1 MASDQDTKSIE
12 NESVSTWFAPAERA
26 GAAEVKEMS
35 QFVRE
40 NPLFLAILESIDG
53 YLMILNHERQVLAMN
68 QQLLKDLKIE
78 DPNCLAGDRPGEILG
93 CIHAHTGP
101 GGCGTSKTCATCGA
115 VISIMASQTE
125 GEPITNECLATV
137 RHGDAEESLEF
148 RVRATPI
155 RAGSHEFTVLTFHDI
170 SGDKRRQALER
181 TFFHD
186 ILNTVGGLMGWSS
199 LMQTIEGLDP
209 KETAQ
214 RILVLSR
221 RLKQEIEEQRRLLEA
236 ENGTLSTEKKP
247 VHVREILEGIG
258 AVFEGHTAAKDRHVE
273 IAEIDEL
280 EEIQTD
286 PGLLQRILTNMT
298 KNALEAIPEGETVRV
313 AFERRD
319 GRPVFLVSN
328 PGMIPEQ
335 VQLQLFKR
343 SFSTKAAKGRGI
355 GTYSMKLFGERYLGG
370 LVAFEST
377 AEKGTTFRIE
387 LPAGDEST
395 T

>member
-1 MASDQDTKSIE
+1 MTSDQGTTSSDAE
-12 NESVSTWFAPAERA
+12 AVSTWFAPAERA
-26 GAAEVKEMS
+26 NPGEVMEMS

-53 YLMILNHERQVLAMN
+53 YLMILNPQRQVLAMN
-68 QQLLKDLKIE
+68 RQLLKDLKIE
-78 DPNCLAGDRPGEILG
+78 DPSCLAGERPGEILG

-115 VISIMASQTE
+115 VISILASQTE

-137 RHGDAEESLEF
+137 RHGQAEESLEF

-155 RAGSHEFTVLTFHDI
+155 RIGEHEFTALTFHDI
-170 SGDKRRQALER
+170 SGDKRRQTLER

-199 LMQTIEGLDP
+199 IMQNIEGLDP
-209 KETAQ
+209 KQAAM
-214 RILVLSR
+214 RILLLSR

-236 ENGTLSTEKKP
+236 ENGTLTLDKKP
-247 VHVREILEGIG
+247 VLVREMMEGIQT
-258 AVFEGHTAAKDRHVE
+258 VFEAHDAAKGKHVE
-273 IAEIDEL
+273 ITDVDAQEQIS
-280 EEIQTD
+280 TD
-286 PGLLQRILTNMT
+286 PMLLERILTNMT
-298 KNALEAIPEGETVRV
+298 KNALEAIQEGETVRV
-313 AFERRD
+313 GFKHRE

-343 SFSTKAAKGRGI
+343 SFSTKAQKGRGI

-370 LVAFEST
+370 HIAFEST
-377 AEKGTTFRIE
+377 IEKGTTFEIE
-387 LPAGDEST
+387 LPVE
-395 T
+395 